1 MMIIIIII
9 IGIVTRA
16 RACNS
21 SEKFVGNERKGKEL
35 RAHLK
40 IRSARPTGFYYQAS
54 SIPVFLFTR
63 KFELFRR
70 FLNNLEFEGGGIGI
84 RKIEVIVE

>member
-1 MMIIIIII
+1 MIIIIII

-16 RACNS
+16 QACNS
-21 SEKFVGNERKGKEL
+21 SGKGKERNRELEL

-54 SIPVFLFTR
+54 SIPVFPFTR